1 MSDPPPIF
9 GTPREWAKD
18 LTLATAIGVF
28 LGVIGPFGSFYGA
41 PIEQRI
47 FFWVGDMW
55 IGFAI
60 LSVVVRLS
68 VRTAMRL
75 DVPIWFALAMGV
87 VLGSAPLSLVLNIF
101 SMATWAGAHGRFRD
115 LLAQY
120 AETLAIAAPMA
131 FLYYWI
137 GVRNGQN
144 APLVSTPRP
153 AHCPVEAGE
162 AVNLDPGL
170 QKTLFL
176 DRMPPRVGRELLA
189 LQMEDHYVRA
199 HTEHGSALIL
209 MSLKEA
215 IAELGDAEGMQV
227 HRSWWVARGAVAD
240 KGLNGRNL
248 ILRLKNGLQAPVSR
262 PTVAKLKA
270 AGWITDD

>member
-28 LGVIGPFGSFYGA
+28 LGVIGPFGSFYGG
-41 PIEQRI
+41 PIETRI

-60 LSVVVRLS
+60 LSVMVRLS
-68 VRTAMRL
+68 VRMAIRF
-75 DVPIWFALAMGV
+75 DVPIWFALATGV
-87 VLGSAPLSLVLNIF
+87 GLGSAPLSLILNLY
-101 SMATWAGAHGRFRD
+101 SMATWAGSHGHLRD
-115 LLAQY
+115 LLVQY
-120 AETLAIAAPMA
+120 SETLAIAAPMS
-131 FLYYWI
+131 FFYYWI
-137 GVRNGQN
+137 GVRDGQN
-144 APLVSTPRP
+144 APLLSAPSNACSPVGPGEP
-153 AHCPVEAGE
+153 A
-162 AVNLDPGL
+162 NLDPRL
-170 QKTLFL
+170 KETVFL
-176 DRMPPRVGRELLA
+176 DRMPPRLGRDLLA

-199 HTEHGSALIL
+199 HTAQGSALIL

-227 HRSWWVARGAVAD
+227 HRSWWVARAAVAD
-240 KGLNGRNL
+240 SGLNGRNL
-248 ILRLKNGLQAPVSR
+248 ILRLKNGLEAPVSR

-270 AGWITDD
+270 AGWLTGE

>member
-1 MSDPPPIF
+1 
-9 GTPREWAKD
+9 
-18 LTLATAIGVF
+18 
-28 LGVIGPFGSFYGA
+28 
-41 PIEQRI
+41 
-47 FFWVGDMW
+47 
-55 IGFAI
+55 
-60 LSVVVRLS
+60 
-68 VRTAMRL
+68 
-75 DVPIWFALAMGV
+75 
-87 VLGSAPLSLVLNIF
+87 
-101 SMATWAGAHGRFRD
+101 
-115 LLAQY
+115 
-120 AETLAIAAPMA
+120 MA

-153 AHCPVEAGE
+153 AHSPIEAGE

-240 KGLNGRNL
+240 KGLERPQSDFTAEKRIAGAGQSPHRGETEGR
-248 ILRLKNGLQAPVSR
+248 RLDHGRLNP
-262 PTVAKLKA
+262 P
-270 AGWITDD
+270 